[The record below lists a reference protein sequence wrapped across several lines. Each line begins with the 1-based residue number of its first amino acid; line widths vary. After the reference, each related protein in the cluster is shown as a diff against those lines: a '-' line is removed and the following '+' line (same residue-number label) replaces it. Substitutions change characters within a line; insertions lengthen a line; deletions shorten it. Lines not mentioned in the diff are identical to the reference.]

1 MRGFPI
7 VSIGTMTSNARF
19 VDGVVNNSFI
29 VAPQF
34 ELDEYFGGNKTSLDN
49 YYRIEKYA
57 NFSANIESIT
67 VNPNKLDS
75 TTGDMSKTTASQG
88 FRHYD
93 CYSNGIKVQGI
104 ETLRMDS
111 FYAIKIDSQF
121 IRLDTAVKTN
131 IVEKTYLNLP
141 NLLLIE
147 EFFNMKINLNLYNIY
162 LNIPKCNSIGSHF
175 FNQNKIIYNFYIN
188 ANQNLNLSSE
198 NFGWVIVSL
207 EITVN
212 SLNDDIK
219 TLVSKLNASVFNDE
233 TYPSNV
239 IFIEGQ
245 KCSFMDFD
253 TRYWTPYEN
262 ETGIDVGLLKGSN
275 LR

>member
-88 FRHYD
+88 FRHF
-93 CYSNGIKVQGI
+93 
-104 ETLRMDS
+104 R
-111 FYAIKIDSQF
+111 
-121 IRLDTAVKTN
+121 
-131 IVEKTYLNLP
+131 
-141 NLLLIE
+141 
-147 EFFNMKINLNLYNIY
+147 
-162 LNIPKCNSIGSHF
+162 
-175 FNQNKIIYNFYIN
+175 
-188 ANQNLNLSSE
+188 
-198 NFGWVIVSL
+198 
-207 EITVN
+207 
-212 SLNDDIK
+212 
-219 TLVSKLNASVFNDE
+219 
-233 TYPSNV
+233 
-239 IFIEGQ
+239 
-245 KCSFMDFD
+245 
-253 TRYWTPYEN
+253 
-262 ETGIDVGLLKGSN
+262 
-275 LR
+275 

>member
-1 MRGFPI
+1 MAGFPI
-7 VSIGTMTSNARF
+7 VSIGSMTSNAAF

-34 ELDEYFGGNKTSLDN
+34 ELDEYFSGNKTSLDN

-67 VNPNKLDS
+67 VNPNNMEVVSGEMTSALPS
-75 TTGDMSKTTASQG
+75 LG
-88 FRHYD
+88 FRHFD

-104 ETLRMDS
+104 ETFRMDS

-121 IRLDTAVKTN
+121 IRLETAVKTN

-141 NLLLIE
+141 NLLLIGK
-147 EFFNMKINLNLYNIY
+147 FFNMKISLKLYNIY

-175 FNQNKIIYNFYIN
+175 LNQNKIIYNFYIN
-188 ANQNLNLSSE
+188 ANQNLNLGSD
-198 NFGWVIVSL
+198 NFGWVTDSP
-207 EITVN
+207 EIIVN
-212 SLNDDIK
+212 SLNNVDSLVKKLSNSVNNSGTSPTSVSFSAGNIC
-219 TLVSKLNASVFNDE
+219 TLDA
-233 TYPSNV
+233 
-239 IFIEGQ
+239 
-245 KCSFMDFD
+245 FD
-253 TRYWTPYEN
+253 LRYWTPYEN
-262 ETGIDVGLLKGSN
+262 ETGLDVGLLEGSN